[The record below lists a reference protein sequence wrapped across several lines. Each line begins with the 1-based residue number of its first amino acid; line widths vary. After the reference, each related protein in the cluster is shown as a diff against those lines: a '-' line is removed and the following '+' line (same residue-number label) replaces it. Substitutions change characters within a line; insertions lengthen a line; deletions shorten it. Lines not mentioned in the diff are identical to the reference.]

1 MNPTDTPTPQPPI
14 DGPRGIPRYRPF
26 AGPAL
31 FREGFRPFFLAAGL
45 WAPAAMALWV
55 GVLAGWIDLPTAFGL
70 LDWHIHEM
78 IFGFA
83 AAAVA
88 GFFLTAI
95 PNWTGRMPLQGPPL
109 ILLAALWAAGRVI
122 CAYSLLTGP
131 AAAAVVDLAFL
142 AVLLLA
148 VAREILA
155 GRNWRNL
162 PMLGALAVLLA
173 ANVLFHLESLGI
185 ANTARLGGRLGIAM
199 LLMMIGL
206 IGGRIIP
213 SFTRNWLV
221 KQTGAEKLPAP
232 FGPVDRA
239 ALVIS
244 LIALVVWVAA
254 APAIVVGVLL
264 IGAGITAVIRLA
276 RWRGLGTVREPLLL
290 VLHLGHAWLAAGL
303 ILLGVSQLTDTVAPS
318 TALHALT
325 AGAIGTM
332 ILAVMTRA
340 TLGHTGR
347 DLTAGWGTAAIYCL
361 VAIAALSRIA
371 AGLLPEKFELLLHI
385 AGYAWIA
392 AFLLFLA
399 IYGPMLVR
407 LRAGKA

>member
-1 MNPTDTPTPQPPI
+1 MNPTDTPTPQPPT
-14 DGPRGIPRYRPF
+14 DGPHGIPRYRPF
-26 AGPAL
+26 GGPAL
-31 FREGFRPFFLAAGL
+31 FGEGFRPFFLAAGL

-95 PNWTGRMPLQGPPL
+95 PNWTGRMPLRGAPL
-109 ILLAALWAAGRVI
+109 ILLAALWAAGRVM

-162 PMLGALAVLLA
+162 PMVGALAVLLT
-173 ANVLFHLESLGI
+173 ANLLFHLESLGV
-185 ANTARLGGRLGIAM
+185 ANTAQLGGRLGIAM

-221 KQTGAEKLPAP
+221 KQTGAENLPAP
-232 FGPVDRA
+232 FSAVDRA
-239 ALVIS
+239 ALLIS
-244 LIALVVWVAA
+244 LIALVAWVAA
-254 APAIVVGVLL
+254 APPTITGALL
-264 IGAGITAVIRLA
+264 IGAGTAAAIRLA
-276 RWRGLGTVREPLLL
+276 RWRGLSTVREPLLL

-303 ILLGVSQLTDTVAPS
+303 VLLGVSQLTDAVATS
-318 TALHALT
+318 AALHALT
-325 AGAIGTM
+325 AGAVGTM

-347 DLTAGWGTAAIYCL
+347 ELTAGWGTTAIYAL
-361 VAIAALSRIA
+361 VAIAALARIA
-371 AGLLPEKFELLLHI
+371 AGLLPGSFELLLHT
-385 AGYAWIA
+385 AGCTWIA

-407 LRAGKA
+407 PRPSKA